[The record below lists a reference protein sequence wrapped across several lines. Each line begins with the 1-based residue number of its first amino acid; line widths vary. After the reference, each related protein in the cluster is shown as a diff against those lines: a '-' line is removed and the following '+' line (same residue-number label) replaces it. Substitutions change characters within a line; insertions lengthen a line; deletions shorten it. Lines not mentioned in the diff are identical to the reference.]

1 MALDALA
8 EVAGA
13 ALRLCGRIVF
23 EIVVEWLIYGT
34 GRLLLWPFYR
44 RKPPGDTACLCAG
57 LGFWLLVL
65 FAVASSRTALN
76 A

>member
-23 EIVVEWLIYGT
+23 DIVVEWLLYGS

-44 RKPPGDTACLCAG
+44 RKPPGDTACLLAG
-57 LGFWLLVL
+57 IGFWLLVL
-65 FAVASSRTALN
+65 FFVALSQSGLSA
-76 A
+76 

>member
-23 EIVVEWLIYGT
+23 DIVVEWLIYGT
-34 GRLLLWPFYR
+34 GRLVLWPFYR
-44 RKPPGDTACLCAG
+44 REPPGDTACLFAG
-57 LGFWLLVL
+57 VGFWLLLSFV
-65 FAVASSRTALN
+65 VALSQTGLSA
-76 A
+76 